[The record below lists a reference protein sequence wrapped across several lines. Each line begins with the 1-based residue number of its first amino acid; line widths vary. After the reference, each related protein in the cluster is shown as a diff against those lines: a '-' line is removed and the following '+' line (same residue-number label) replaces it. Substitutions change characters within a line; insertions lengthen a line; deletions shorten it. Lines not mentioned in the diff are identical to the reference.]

1 MTITQV
7 ITPLPAAPNPA
18 TDLPVVFNEKAAAF
32 VAAQQLMV
40 PEINAWRIQA
50 NALEANVNAKEAAT
64 DADRIVVAAD
74 KVIVA
79 GHKDTAQLAADAALG
94 YRNGSKGWADASAAS
109 AATIGT
115 TAAFSD
121 ANPIAKNAT
130 DITKRVR
137 LNLANILTGMMRVLT
152 LQDRDGTVAL
162 TDDPDIVRPK
172 KYFDAGAN
180 LTLNYN
186 DGIHQRWSPGSGSKT
201 LVISNWPVA
210 GEHAELMIEG
220 IGLAAATITWPTYIW
235 WLRYDG
241 TYAQAFS
248 YSLATLQG
256 GTASDFVVLWS
267 REGSSR
273 VFGKVVR

>member
-1 MTITQV
+1 MTPIP
-7 ITPLPAAPNPA
+7 PLDRTSA
-18 TDLPVVFNEKAAAF
+18 TFRTDVDTFF
-32 VAAQQLMV
+32 GS
-40 PEINAWRIQA
+40 RIPTFTVEL
-50 NALEANVNAKEAAT
+50 NALALDLTTKQGLASQAALDA

-79 GHKDTAQLAADAALG
+79 GHKDTAQFAADAAVG
-94 YRNGSKGWADASAAS
+94 YRNQAQSWAGAA
-109 AATIGT
+109 AAAAAAIGT
-115 TAAFSD
+115 AVAFSD
-121 ANPIAKNAT
+121 ANPVVKNAA
-130 DITKRVR
+130 DNSKQLRF
-137 LNLANILTGMMRVLT
+137 NLANFTPGVQRVHT
-152 LQDRDGTVAL
+152 PQNRDGTQAL

-186 DGIHQRWSPGSGSKT
+186 DGIHQRWAPGSGSKT
-201 LVISNWPVA
+201 LVISNWPAA

-220 IGLAAATITWPTYIW
+220 IGLAGATITWPTYIW

-248 YSLATLQG
+248 YTLAALQG
-256 GTASDFVVLWS
+256 GTASDFIVLWT
-267 REGSSR
+267 REGSTR